1 MWALPPWWM
10 TLGLGKNLVWMI
22 TCGHYDRAWIFAKGC
37 IVTNEHMKK
46 ALEWFGVVTAIAYSL
61 LVASNTGWEV
71 LGFALLFISAIAIG
85 LWAFLCKHY
94 GMLILQFFYA
104 TAGIIG
110 VLRWL

>member
-1 MWALPPWWM
+1 M
-10 TLGLGKNLVWMI
+10 TLGLGENLVWMI
-22 TCGHYDRAWIFAKGC
+22 TCGHYDRAWIFAKGY

-104 TAGIIG
+104 TARIIG